1 MKIGILGTGIV
12 GKTIAAKLIELGH
25 EVTLG
30 TRDVAGKL
38 AENAPN
44 FYGNPPF
51 KVWHTQHQQ
60 IKLATFTEATA
71 HGELV
76 FNATNG
82 GATMEALKSAKETIL
97 NGKVLIDIAN
107 PLDFSHGMPPT
118 LLVCN
123 TDSLGEQIQRAFP
136 LARVVKTLN
145 TVTASVMVDPR
156 QLAGGEHTMFVCGND
171 AGAKTQV
178 SKILQDWFSWKY
190 VIDLGDISAAR
201 GMEMYLPLWLRLMG
215 ALGSPMINVKVVK

>member
-1 MKIGILGTGIV
+1 M
-12 GKTIAAKLIELGH
+12 
-25 EVTLG
+25 
-30 TRDVAGKL
+30 
-38 AENAPN
+38 
-44 FYGNPPF
+44 
-51 KVWHTQHQQ
+51 HQ
-60 IKLATFTEATA
+60 K
-71 HGELV
+71 
-76 FNATNG
+76 
-82 GATMEALKSAKETIL
+82 
-97 NGKVLIDIAN
+97 
-107 PLDFSHGMPPT
+107 
-118 LLVCN
+118 
-123 TDSLGEQIQRAFP
+123 

-178 SKILQDWFSWKY
+178 NEILQDWFGWKY

>member
-38 AENAPN
+38 AETAPD

-51 KVWHTQHQQ
+51 NVWHAQYQY
-60 IKLATFTEATA
+60 IKLATFTEAAA

-82 GATMEALKSAKETIL
+82 GATLEALKSAQETNL

-145 TVTASVMVDPR
+145 TISAPVMVNPR

-178 SKILQDWFSWKY
+178 NEILQDWFGWKY

-201 GMEMYLPLWLRLMG
+201 GIEMYLPLWLRLMG